1 MSICSSRW
9 TKTSLVF
16 AFLAGFLSACTG
28 PEDSRNVASQTASS
42 LSVYE
47 TQVKTK
53 IAAEKRFYS
62 RGQAALFEYLSGRV
76 CSTPSDACKPREA
89 PKTLLYTRIVNNANS
104 EARMAA
110 ESIVYAANP
119 RLMSVTMDFVRKGL
133 SDDLEFHRSVVER
146 RVQLRENLLK
156 ELARLE
162 IQSNQLKKVKQSLDK
177 LSKESNGL
185 PDPEIIKSF
194 SEVIKEAVEKRSG
207 GS

>member
-1 MSICSSRW
+1 
-9 TKTSLVF
+9 
-16 AFLAGFLSACTG
+16 
-28 PEDSRNVASQTASS
+28 
-42 LSVYE
+42 
-47 TQVKTK
+47 
-53 IAAEKRFYS
+53 
-62 RGQAALFEYLSGRV
+62 
-76 CSTPSDACKPREA
+76 
-89 PKTLLYTRIVNNANS
+89 
-104 EARMAA
+104 
-110 ESIVYAANP
+110 
-119 RLMSVTMDFVRKGL
+119 MDFVRKGL